1 MIAPRP
7 ASGADELP
15 LSALLSQTL
24 VAFTIEADN
33 EAEHRIPHRTTDH
46 ETSAHGGGY
55 AAATT
60 PLLPLRGRP
69 RRRLDAADS
78 AGKVWG

>member
-46 ETSAHGGGY
+46 ETSAHGGGLCRGNY
-55 AAATT
+55 AAPAA
-60 PLLPLRGRP
+60 PRP
-69 RRRLDAADS
+69 PPPSPRCRR
-78 AGKVWG
+78 